1 GSVKLRY
8 HGADVRWV
16 LESPLR
22 RPAPSCPE
30 GESPSLSLRS
40 GTFCLE
46 WLALGSVEQLRDS
59 DTEMALVLGRFGAS
73 VLHLV
78 DLLHGRRQGPRSAA
92 RLNNTGST
100 MAMIREFSARQA
112 MRGGTERMP
121 QEVERRSH
129 GGRLGWTR
137 EVRLYAKAMQG
148 PVVCP
153 PETDVTVQENN
164 TIGSIVTT
172 FNILDGVTL
181 TVTTNPMD
189 AFEMKGQNLVT
200 TKVLDYEETMRVI
213 VIVEN
218 VNDNPPVFEKSH
230 FTISV
235 NELTPKGTSVARI
248 EAEDLDSSTLYYHL
262 EPEMDAYFS
271 LESSTNP
278 NILVAKHLDY
288 DIIQRETMVIH
299 VQDSPEGGLDV
310 FSSSATITIN
320 IVDIDNRPP
329 WFQPCTE
336 MMVDLA
342 KICINSGYR
351 GTVNL
356 TEQASGPL
364 TLLPSPVYAVD
375 GDTSRNEAIGNED
388 GIFDIS
394 PNNGNVTMLKAAD
407 VPGPII
413 LTVLAVQVVNSNQF
427 ATTTVVFTVVKRSIH
442 PPKFVKQRY
451 DGYISSDSELG
462 SMVLE
467 KNSQRPLRVQ
477 ATDEDFASIRAVDS
491 SNGEADTA
499 AIYVEVLP
507 EGSTVPTGLYH
518 MEDMAALG
526 ASLAAVVLLCLV
538 NDGDTG
544 SLSKVP
550 QEIDLRLDTMTGAKA
565 KEASSPE
572 KTTPVTSQSQFN
584 TFLHDTGS
592 LAGSEKADSEK
603 EVKPILTKERR
614 NEDGYKSVWFKED
627 IDPGAKEEV
636 VIIPDNGEQE
646 DDDDDDDSFE
656 GEHSPVTVPKVM
668 FADGQKDEK
677 KADKNR
683 ASALEE
689 EDGMDL

>member
-1 GSVKLRY
+1 M
-8 HGADVRWV
+8 D
-16 LESPLR
+16 
-22 RPAPSCPE
+22 
-30 GESPSLSLRS
+30 
-40 GTFCLE
+40 
-46 WLALGSVEQLRDS
+46 
-59 DTEMALVLGRFGAS
+59 
-73 VLHLV
+73 
-78 DLLHGRRQGPRSAA
+78 
-92 RLNNTGST
+92 
-100 MAMIREFSARQA
+100 
-112 MRGGTERMP
+112 ER
-121 QEVERRSH
+121 
-129 GGRLGWTR
+129 
-137 EVRLYAKAMQG
+137 
-148 PVVCP
+148 VCP

-200 TKVLDYEETMRVI
+200 TKVLDYEDLPPSGSVLIVIIACEKSSSVETMRVI

-375 GDTSRNEAIGNED
+375 GDTSRNEAIGYSIIGGNED

-477 ATDEDFASIRAVDS
+477 ATDEDFASGINPDMVYEIPNSNDFAVTAEGFVLSKKDVTPGTVDFQIRAVDS

-538 NDGDTG
+538 VIGLLAFRIRKGKADWQKLTEATIFRSAFARGSTGPKEGLEYTNDGFQNDGDTG